1 MTANIVSRAM
11 SHIQPGPILSAA
23 RRPAGS
29 PQQPDSGDRR
39 ALRAGLLLAI
49 GGIWI
54 TVPLLDLVTGAPP
67 PLPDLDTTGSV
78 LLVAIG
84 IGQAL
89 WGLDLLLR
97 RKTLTI
103 EQNRLQVSVRGLL
116 GVRRW
121 SEPLANYRGLRHCR
135 ERVRHR
141 YGWRIVH
148 RLHLVHPDPAKAIEL
163 VQTVREREIAA
174 ARRQWSE
181 WLELPVWSGDEAA
194 PRRAAN
200 APEGRAAEP
209 DGIATF

>member
-1 MTANIVSRAM
+1 M
-11 SHIQPGPILSAA
+11 SHIQAGPTLSTT
-23 RRPAGS
+23 RRPAGPP
-29 PQQPDSGDRR
+29 PQQDSGDRR
-39 ALRAGLLLAI
+39 TLLAWLLLAI

-67 PLPDLDTTGSV
+67 PLPNLGTAGSA

-103 EQNRLQVSVRGLL
+103 EQNTLQVSVGGLL

-135 ERVRHR
+135 ERVHHR

-148 RLHLVHPDPAKAIEL
+148 RLQLVHPNPAKEIEL
-163 VQTVREREIAA
+163 VRTERERKIAA

-181 WLELPVWSGDEAA
+181 WLDLPIWSGDEPA
-194 PRRAAN
+194 PRRGAD
-200 APEGRAAEP
+200 APERRAAEP

>member
-1 MTANIVSRAM
+1 M
-11 SHIQPGPILSAA
+11 SHIQPAPILSAA

-29 PQQPDSGDRR
+29 PPQPDGGDRR
-39 ALRAGLLLAI
+39 TLLAGLLLAI

-54 TVPLLDLVTGAPP
+54 TVPLMDLITGAPP
-67 PLPDLDTTGSV
+67 PLANLGTAGSA

-84 IGQAL
+84 VGQAL

-97 RKTLTI
+97 CKTLTI
-103 EQNRLQVSVRGLL
+103 EQNTLQVSVRGLL

-121 SEPLANYRGLRHCR
+121 SEPLANYRGLRHSR

-148 RLHLVHPDPAKAIEL
+148 RLQLAHPDPAKEIEL
-163 VQTVREREIAA
+163 VRTERERKIVA

-181 WLELPVWSGDEAA
+181 WLDLPVWSGDEAA
-194 PRRAAN
+194 PRRGAD
-200 APEGRAAEP
+200 APERRAAEP
-209 DGIATF
+209 DGIATL